1 MKRNAILVAVMV
13 IFSIFIAWLDT
24 QNNAEETGV
33 EYAYMLMIASVFGLL
48 WGAVAAKI
56 HVALLLAL
64 ILAGPAVVNGFED
77 DMWILLKFVVAFA
90 GLNLVGRFM
99 RRSNQ

>member
-33 EYAYMLMIASVFGLL
+33 EYAYVLMIASVFGLL
-48 WGAVAAKI
+48 WGAVAAKVQ
-56 HVALLLAL
+56 VALLLAL
-64 ILAGPAVVNGFED
+64 LLTTPAIISGFAD
-77 DMWILLKFVVAFA
+77 DQFVTLKLVVAFA